1 MSRETSEIAIGR
13 EFERQGRLN
22 AYLVLGFIRLQIEAQ
37 TEVPEIDKIREII
50 VDLTLD
56 QGEYTF
62 NDLLIVLNEG
72 DFSEE
77 RKAMFN
83 ACLELIGIRE

>member
-1 MSRETSEIAIGR
+1 MSREATEIAISDR
-13 EFERQGRLN
+13 FARQGRLN

-37 TEVPEIDKIREII
+37 NEVQELDKIREILD
-50 VDLTLD
+50 DLILNL
-56 QGEYTF
+56 GEYSF
-62 NDLLIVLNEG
+62 HDLFIALNEG
-72 DFSEE
+72 DFSEK